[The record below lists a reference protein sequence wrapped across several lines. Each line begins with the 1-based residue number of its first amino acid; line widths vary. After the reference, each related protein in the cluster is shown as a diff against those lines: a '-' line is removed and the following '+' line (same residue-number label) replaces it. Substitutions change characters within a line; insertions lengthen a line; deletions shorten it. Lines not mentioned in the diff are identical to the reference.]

1 MHTPTKLNP
10 FDIDKAIE
18 ELTSY
23 RDGLKQQLE
32 ATEVMLNTMTAY
44 RDATSP
50 YFKMMQ
56 HNPLFQVWMKGY
68 EELHHLMKPPK

>member
-32 ATEVMLNTMTAY
+32 L
-44 RDATSP
+44 
-50 YFKMMQ
+50 
-56 HNPLFQVWMKGY
+56 GY
-68 EELHHLMKPPK
+68 LYPNKLYSVLLLTLLRNSQLYVF